1 MCLSLYTIEFD
12 ASILQ
17 VMWVQHMVSTERQE
31 PQSAQPHREPG
42 LRFHVEKSLH
52 FASGGALLRVA
63 LELPRGQWLAVLGP
77 SGAGK
82 TSLLRMLAGLTQ
94 PDLCWL
100 QQQRLALAR
109 ALATK
114 SRLLLLDEPLSSLD
128 TDLRGE
134 MQELLL
140 DDITGRTVTASLDIY
155 NAVLAGDF
163 ERAAVMSIVLG
174 GVTVV
179 LFVLLRQH
187 ARQRHAFSN

>member
-1 MCLSLYTIEFD
+1 MCLSLYTIESD

-82 TSLLRMLAGLTQ
+82 TSLLRMLAGLAQ
-94 PDLCWL
+94 PDLAGFSSKDSHWHERWQLNPGCCCWMNL
-100 QQQRLALAR
+100 CPHLTRICAVRCRNCCWTTSRDARSPPRWTSTTRYLPVTLSGPLSCRLFWAG
-109 ALATK
+109 
-114 SRLLLLDEPLSSLD
+114 SRLFCLLCCGTMP
-128 TDLRGE
+128 
-134 MQELLL
+134 
-140 DDITGRTVTASLDIY
+140 
-155 NAVLAGDF
+155 VL
-163 ERAAVMSIVLG
+163 
-174 GVTVV
+174 
-179 LFVLLRQH
+179 
-187 ARQRHAFSN
+187 